1 MNGSRGPRRDV
12 NIPVWA
18 LVTAAVVLVLNV
30 SGVAAA
36 GVLGNLATAKSV
48 TETLPPSYS
57 APAVEP
63 EVTITPS
70 EEPAS
75 ELNAGPDSNST
86 TTAPVDQP
94 APVVVEQPALAAPT
108 KPAVVCPVGRLS
120 GGVLGATVGPGPI
133 STMPRITVTAYVRN
147 NSDTRVILFRNGT
160 PDVRGYDATGGVS
173 IIELSGTWANTAR
186 DSFAIQPGE
195 TLNYVTAW
203 TVTQQQLDSVVAL
216 YASPDIGSLVAA
228 WPTTEQLALCPSPL
242 PNAGSGTDFPY

>member
-1 MNGSRGPRRDV
+1 MNGSQGPRRGV

-18 LVTAAVVLVLNV
+18 LVTVAAVLALSV
-30 SGVAAA
+30 SGVAVV

-48 TETLPPSYS
+48 TETLPPPYS
-57 APAVEP
+57 APAVAP
-63 EVTITPS
+63 EVPVTPS

-75 ELNAGPDSNST
+75 ELNAGPDSDST
-86 TTAPVDQP
+86 TTAPVEQP
-94 APVVVEQPALAAPT
+94 APAPVQQPAPAAPA

-120 GGVLGATVGPGPI
+120 GGVIGATVGPGLIP
-133 STMPRITVTAYVRN
+133 SESRITVTAYVRN
-147 NSDTRVILFRNGT
+147 DSDTRVILFRNGT

-173 IIELSGTWANTAR
+173 IILLSGTWANTAR
-186 DSFAIQPGE
+186 DTFAIQPGE

-203 TVTQQQLDSVVAL
+203 TVTQQQLDAVVAL

-228 WPTTEQLALCPSPL
+228 WPTAEQLALCRSPL